1 MRKDS
6 FESGLIRLERE
17 RAERIYRGGWKLLR
31 NRIIGTIA
39 LAIAGTAFCISGQS
53 QQPLKPQGPE
63 QIATW
68 FVEDVWN
75 KGDFRL
81 AGEMFVPQV
90 VLHFRGRDIPLT
102 PESGLQTVQMWR
114 DGFPDFHFK
123 LEDMI
128 VQRNKIALRIPFTG
142 THLGKFW
149 GLEPTGKKINVT
161 ESLVLRIEDGKI
173 AEMWEDYDE
182 YGMRI
187 QLGLVKPN

>member
-1 MRKDS
+1 MRKDIS
-6 FESGLIRLERE
+6 EIQGASLEQK
-17 RAERIYRGGWKLLR
+17 RAKRIHRWCWKVAR
-31 NRIIGTIA
+31 NRINGTIA
-39 LAIAGTAFCISGQS
+39 LAIAGTAFCISGQTK
-53 QQPLKPQGPE
+53 QPLKPEGPE

-68 FVEDVWN
+68 VVEEVWN

-81 AGEMFVPQV
+81 VPQMFGPHV
-90 VLHFRGRDIPLT
+90 VLHYRGRDFPLT
-102 PESGLQTVQMWR
+102 PESGVQAVQMWR

-128 VQRNKIALRIPFTG
+128 VQGNKIALRIPFTG
-142 THLGKFW
+142 IHLGKFW

-161 ESLVLRIEDGKI
+161 ETLILRVEDGKI

-187 QLGLVKPN
+187 QLGLAKPN

>member
-1 MRKDS
+1 MRK
-6 FESGLIRLERE
+6 GIREQGRVH
-17 RAERIYRGGWKLLR
+17 AEQEQTKRIHLGCWKGIR
-31 NRIIGTIA
+31 NRISGTIV
-39 LAIAGTAFCISGQS
+39 LAFTGGCVLISAQL
-53 QQPLKPQGPE
+53 PPKPESPE

-68 FVEDVWN
+68 VVEDVWN

-81 AGEMFVPQV
+81 VRQMFSPQV
-90 VLHFRGRDIPLT
+90 VLHYRGRDIPLT
-102 PESGLQTVQMWR
+102 PESGVQTVKMWR

-142 THLGKFW
+142 THLGPFW
-149 GLEPTGKKINVT
+149 GLAPTGKKINVT
-161 ESLVLRIEDGKI
+161 ETLILRVEDSKI
-173 AEMWEDYDE
+173 AEMWADYDE